1 MPAGLGQHERPSNPP
16 VLLGGLAPMA
26 SGSALMA
33 EENEL
38 GNVPMPRARP
48 ERKNGPAM
56 AGCSPGPGPVGH
68 RAAAA

>member
-38 GNVPMPRARP
+38 GNVPMPCARP
-48 ERKNGPAM
+48 ERRPSWNEVP
-56 AGCSPGPGPVGH
+56 PGPGPVGH